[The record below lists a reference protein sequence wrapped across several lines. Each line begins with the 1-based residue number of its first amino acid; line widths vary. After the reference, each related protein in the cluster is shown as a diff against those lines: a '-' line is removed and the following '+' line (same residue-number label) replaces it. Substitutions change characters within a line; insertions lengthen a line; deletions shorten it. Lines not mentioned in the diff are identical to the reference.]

1 MRNWEDKQEKVLE
14 ADWKTSF
21 TLIAEKKVL
30 QNHPGFLSILW
41 PLKNPSRV
49 KQAAF

>member
-14 ADWKTSF
+14 ADWKTAF
-21 TLIAEKKVL
+21 TLTAEKKLL
-30 QNHPGFLSILW
+30 QKKTGFLYILW

-49 KQAAF
+49 K